1 MLLGVTLDNRL
12 HFDAHIP
19 DICCKVGEQVTSLN
33 RLKNNLP
40 CKTNRSDGNTGKRN
54 VSANGNM

>member
-1 MLLGVTLDNRL
+1 MLLGVTQDNRL

-19 DICCKVGEQVTSLN
+19 DICRKVGEQVTSLN

-40 CKTNRSDGNTGKRN
+40 CKTK
-54 VSANGNM
+54 